1 METTNYTMV
10 IIKSDTD
17 KWLTQKENVEIQ
29 NRMFTKEIYLAATDS
44 ADNYVEIDNATYE
57 NYQTQLDTY
66 NNKLKNETV
75 NVAENK

>member
-1 METTNYTMV
+1 MV
-10 IIKSDTD
+10 VIKSDTD

>member
-10 IIKSDTD
+10 VIKPDTD

-44 ADNYVEIDNATYE
+44 ADNYIEIDNTTYE

-66 NNKLKNETV
+66 NKQLKNEPT

>member
-1 METTNYTMV
+1 MV
-10 IIKSDTD
+10 VIKPDTD

-29 NRMFTKEIYLAATDS
+29 YRMFTKEIYLAATDS
-44 ADNYVEIDNATYE
+44 ADNYIEIDNTTYE

-66 NNKLKNETV
+66 NKQLKNEPT

>member
-10 IIKSDTD
+10 VIKPDTD

-29 NRMFTKEIYLAATDS
+29 YRMFTKEIYLAATDS
-44 ADNYVEIDNATYE
+44 ADNYIEIDNTTYE

-66 NNKLKNETV
+66 NKQLKNEPT

>member
-1 METTNYTMV
+1 M
-10 IIKSDTD
+10 
-17 KWLTQKENVEIQ
+17 
-29 NRMFTKEIYLAATDS
+29 
-44 ADNYVEIDNATYE
+44 EIDNATYE

>member
-10 IIKSDTD
+10 VIKSDTD
-17 KWLTQKENVEIQ
+17 KWLTQKENVE

>member
-10 IIKSDTD
+10 VIKSDTD

-29 NRMFTKEIYLAATDS
+29 YRMFTKEIYLAATDS
-44 ADNYVEIDNATYE
+44 ADNYIEIDNTTYE

-66 NNKLKNETV
+66 NKQLKNEPT